1 MSSTHAA
8 LPFWRRYIFS
18 TDHKI
23 IGLQYILTAA
33 FMAVISVALSV
44 LIRMQM
50 AWPARLWPIMERLLP
65 AAYEGG
71 ALKPEFYLTLVTM
84 HGTIMVFFVISLA
97 LVSGMRIIDMPLVR
111 RLRMVVT
118 KFRPPMVKETMNRA
132 IPRSQR
138 VWPIP
143 DPGRAPGSAER
154 GG

>member
-33 FMAVISVALSV
+33 FMAVVSVALSV

-71 ALKPEFYLTLVTM
+71 ALKPRDAQNQ
-84 HGTIMVFFVISLA
+84 I
-97 LVSGMRIIDMPLVR
+97 RIQIHVASRTCTAGR
-111 RLRMVVT
+111 RH
-118 KFRPPMVKETMNRA
+118 
-132 IPRSQR
+132 IGQ
-138 VWPIP
+138 
-143 DPGRAPGSAER
+143 
-154 GG
+154 